1 MEKISLKYIYPN
13 IIKVL
18 DEINLFRV
26 IDNNLRESIVVYANN
41 VDNQYHINMTNT
53 NFGNIINICK
63 LEKLLDVDKFME
75 KVIKYD
81 RERRV
86 FKNRRIYVK
95 YWRILK
101 KLKKIRMF
109 DRISK

>member
-75 KVIKYD
+75 KSY
-81 RERRV
+81 
-86 FKNRRIYVK
+86 
-95 YWRILK
+95 
-101 KLKKIRMF
+101 KI
-109 DRISK
+109 